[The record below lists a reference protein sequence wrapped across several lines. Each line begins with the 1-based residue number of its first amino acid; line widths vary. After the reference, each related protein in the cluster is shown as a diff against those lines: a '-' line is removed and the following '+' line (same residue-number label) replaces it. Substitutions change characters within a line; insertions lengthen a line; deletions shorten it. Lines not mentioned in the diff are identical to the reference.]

1 MNAQRRRRYG
11 IRPVFLRI
19 LFCSVVSGVKVQAV
33 LVPIPLLG
41 SSDVTVDEG
50 FEQFVPV
57 PGVLQSPLEG
67 PNEVVKDVLHAVV
80 AFKHHLLDVVGF
92 PSAHDEFPLGLN
104 FAGLRVEE
112 EAHLFLSPVHQVHHL
127 KKLVDVLF
135 NRFFMNEG
143 ELEKRTLLI
152 GFKNAARGAEFV
164 FELVDVAP
172 FFSATRFHERRF
184 RSQSGIENGV
194 QFV

>member
-1 MNAQRRRRYG
+1 MG
-11 IRPVFLRI
+11 C
-19 LFCSVVSGVKVQAV
+19 LFCSVIGGVKVKTA
-33 LVPIPLLG
+33 LVPFSSLG
-41 SSDVTVDEG
+41 SADVSVDEG
-50 FEQFVPV
+50 FEHVVPV
-57 PGVLQSPLEG
+57 SGVLQSPLEG
-67 PNEVVKDVLHAVV
+67 PNEIVKDVLHAVV
-80 AFKHHLLDVVGF
+80 AFKHHVLDVVGF

-112 EAHLFLSPVHQVHHL
+112 EAHLLLGAVHEVHHL

-184 RSQSGIENGV
+184 RSQSGIENRV